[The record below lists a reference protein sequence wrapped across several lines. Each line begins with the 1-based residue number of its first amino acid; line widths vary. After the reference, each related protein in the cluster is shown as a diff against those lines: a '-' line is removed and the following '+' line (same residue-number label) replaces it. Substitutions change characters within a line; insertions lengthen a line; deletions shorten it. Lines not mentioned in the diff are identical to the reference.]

1 MAHSINSAKK
11 SLGQHFLHDG
21 NVLRKIVNAAKVD
34 ENDHIL
40 EIGPGKG
47 HLTKKLLLKGCS
59 VTAIELDHDLVIGP
73 LTDIASNPKLE
84 IVEGDA
90 RTVDP

>member
-34 ENDHIL
+34 ENDHIFQM
-40 EIGPGKG
+40 
-47 HLTKKLLLKGCS
+47 
-59 VTAIELDHDLVIGP
+59 
-73 LTDIASNPKLE
+73 
-84 IVEGDA
+84 
-90 RTVDP
+90 